1 MNTHSRIKIRLPQI
15 GGAGGSRSPS
25 SPARSASSCC
35 FLLCSS
41 RSFLRNSSCCR
52 RALSRATCNWS
63 CCFLS
68 SSSRRCSSSSSLCFL
83 RLRKQPRDGQG
94 NGRQHWDIL
103 VRRTHGQCPGG
114 GGLCGYGPR
123 GHATQRT
130 LGVQGKLSKEQ
141 KQEGSWPG
149 ARSRSF
155 LAQLCALGQ
164 GHYIPQASFS
174 TVRR

>member
-1 MNTHSRIKIRLPQI
+1 MHTHSGIKIHLPQI

-68 SSSRRCSSSSSLCFL
+68 SSSRRCCSSSSLCFL

-94 NGRQHWDIL
+94 NGRPNWDIL
-103 VRRTHGQCPGG
+103 VRRTHGQYPPPLQATGLRAMGTCHSEDTGCP
-114 GGLCGYGPR
+114 R
-123 GHATQRT
+123 EAEQRA
-130 LGVQGKLSKEQ
+130 E
-141 KQEGSWPG
+141 
-149 ARSRSF
+149 ARRQ
-155 LAQLCALGQ
+155 LAW
-164 GHYIPQASFS
+164 S
-174 TVRR
+174 

>member
-83 RLRKQPRDGQG
+83 RLRKQPGDGQG

-114 GGLCGYGPR
+114 GALRLRATGTCHSEDTGCPR
-123 GHATQRT
+123 EAEQRA
-130 LGVQGKLSKEQ
+130 E
-141 KQEGSWPG
+141 
-149 ARSRSF
+149 ARRQ
-155 LAQLCALGQ
+155 LAW
-164 GHYIPQASFS
+164 S
-174 TVRR
+174 